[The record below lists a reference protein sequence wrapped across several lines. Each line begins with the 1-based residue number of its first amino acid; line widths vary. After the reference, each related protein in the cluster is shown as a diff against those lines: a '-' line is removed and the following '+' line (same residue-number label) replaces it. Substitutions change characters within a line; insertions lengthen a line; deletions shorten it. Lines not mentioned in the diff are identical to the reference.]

1 MKSVK
6 GNMIVKL
13 KFYNGIKYNS
23 SSNIIEEVVCNIRDY
38 KVVTGKKAT
47 KIGEQLDRNNR
58 DKYNEYLIITLD
70 SGEKLTFCNSLVD
83 MFII

>member
-1 MKSVK
+1 M
-6 GNMIVKL
+6 NVKL
-13 KFYNGIKYNS
+13 KLYNGVKYNPQNKIIS
-23 SSNIIEEVVCNIRDY
+23 EIVYNIKGY
-38 KVVTGKKAT
+38 KVLTGKKAI
-47 KIGEQLDRNNR
+47 KVGKRRNENSR